1 LIIAVSCSRITT
13 IRGYRHRCLAAG
25 EKAGKV
31 NSTEMNPVAER
42 LKLLL
47 ERSWKLR
54 HEMTWIVTGQVI
66 GFLGGFIG
74 IKVLTNI
81 MGPKGYGQLA
91 LGLTIA
97 GIFNMYVY
105 GPIANVVA
113 RFFVAYRERGQ
124 LGSYFAVLK
133 KYHGLLAVM
142 VSLSSLA
149 ASGIAGLYL
158 GGEWALII
166 LLSSLYGVASGINV
180 SYISLQSAIRQRKIV
195 ALHQGADVWLRI
207 GLSVA
212 LLLLLGNSGYFSLLG
227 YLLGTLLVTISQGIF
242 ALRNNEIRFYWRG
255 DAADDA
261 EKRETYR
268 EFSGYAASFVIF
280 AVFASVSMY
289 SDRWILQ
296 GMFGVSVV
304 GIYSAIYQIAASPVN
319 IFFAMV
325 NQLVVPIVFERAG
338 TMTSAAQAENSA
350 KLVRLTVV
358 LSSLAGI
365 FVTAVSCVFSE
376 PLVRLLTNGTFA
388 GFHNILW
395 IIVLGLFLFNI
406 AQLFTIKGLYCN
418 RPRIYFWPKA
428 WQACSFLLLAY
439 PLAKKYGIYGVAAA
453 ICGSSLL
460 YLGSVVFVNR
470 KIALN
475 FNA

>member
-1 LIIAVSCSRITT
+1 MMHL
-13 IRGYRHRCLAAG
+13 
-25 EKAGKV
+25 
-31 NSTEMNPVAER
+31 AER
-42 LKLLL
+42 VKPLLGRL
-47 ERSWKLR
+47 WGLR
-54 HEMTWIVTGQVI
+54 HEATWILFGQFV
-66 GFLGGFIG
+66 GFVGGFIG

-97 GIFNMYVY
+97 GVFNMYVY

-124 LGSYFAVLK
+124 LGSYFSVLK
-133 KYHGLLAVM
+133 KSHGLLALIL
-142 VSLSSLA
+142 SLSALA
-149 ASGIAGLYL
+149 ASGIAGLFL
-158 GGEWALII
+158 GGEWSLII
-166 LLSSLYGVASGINV
+166 LLSSLFGVASGINV

-212 LLLLLGNSGYFSLLG
+212 LLLLFGTSGCYSLLG

-242 ALRNNEIRFYWRG
+242 ALRNAEIRSHWSG
-255 DAADDA
+255 DSADDA
-261 EKRETYR
+261 EKRGAYR
-268 EFSGYAASFVIF
+268 EFSGYAASFMLF

-296 GMFGVSVV
+296 GMFGVGAV

-338 TMTSAAQAENSA
+338 AMTQQSQAASSAS
-350 KLVRLTVV
+350 LVRFTV
-358 LSSLAGI
+358 LFSTLAAALI
-365 FVTAVSCVFSE
+365 TAVACALSE
-376 PLVRLLTNGTFA
+376 PLVRLLTNRTFA
-388 GFHNILW
+388 VYHNMLW
-395 IIVLGLFLFNI
+395 ITVLGLSLFNI

-428 WQACSFLLLAY
+428 WQAGSFLLLAY
-439 PLAKKYGIYGVAAA
+439 LLAKHFGITGVAAA
-453 ICGSSLL
+453 ICGSSFL
-460 YLGSVVFVNR
+460 YLGAVVFVNR
-470 KIALN
+470 KITPE
-475 FNA
+475 FSQ